1 VGFFA
6 LINQGSELDFSEL
19 SWLGGNN
26 RINGTPSPSG
36 ISFTEDAY
44 PLLDVGYNNI
54 DVNGSDYMS
63 GTIPAVLDGEL
74 DVSGNWWGEEVQEQ
88 KFNVSDGIVIYEPTY
103 DGSTLPPTDYYDLN
117 DIGFGLYDSVFVET
131 LGDNPSASSL
141 FMQAYRKEISGQ
153 YVNAITLYK
162 DVIANYRNTEYAPVS
177 LSRIFNCVEKKLSQ
191 FSEYQLLHGYMQQIK
206 TNGTYPRQLREI
218 AEDFIIKT
226 KVRRSMIQ
234 EAISDYTLMYQQNQN
249 NHKGLHA
256 LINKEI
262 LLSMLGDTSDSP
274 NGGSN
279 LAEHK
284 YNVLSLIAGKNLTQT
299 SHVVNPNIPKDF
311 RLYQNYPNPFNPKTT
326 IKYDIPHNSYVTFKV
341 YDVLGKEIYSSSE
354 FKFAGSYEVSFNG
367 SNYASGM
374 YFYRIQAGDYVD
386 SKKMLMIK

>member
-1 VGFFA
+1 
-6 LINQGSELDFSEL
+6 
-19 SWLGGNN
+19 
-26 RINGTPSPSG
+26 
-36 ISFTEDAY
+36 
-44 PLLDVGYNNI
+44 
-54 DVNGSDYMS
+54 
-63 GTIPAVLDGEL
+63 
-74 DVSGNWWGEEVQEQ
+74 
-88 KFNVSDGIVIYEPTY
+88 
-103 DGSTLPPTDYYDLN
+103 
-117 DIGFGLYDSVFVET
+117 
-131 LGDNPSASSL
+131 
-141 FMQAYRKEISGQ
+141 
-153 YVNAITLYK
+153 
-162 DVIANYRNTEYAPVS
+162 
-177 LSRIFNCVEKKLSQ
+177 
-191 FSEYQLLHGYMQQIK
+191 
-206 TNGTYPRQLREI
+206 
-218 AEDFIIKT
+218 
-226 KVRRSMIQ
+226 MIQ
-234 EAISDYTLMYQQNQN
+234 EAISDYNQMYQLNQN
-249 NHKGLHA
+249 NKKGLHA

-354 FKFAGSYEVSFNG
+354 FKFAGSYEVAFDG
-367 SNYASGM
+367 SNYASGL